1 MIKTKKMKSNE
12 AATCQRIATDQARRL
27 TTTVAR
33 LSGIL
38 AICLWAVSA
47 TAETTTF
54 KGMAFQSYL
63 VDSNGAAI
71 SGNKSLKFSIFD
83 ADSSGNLKWAET
95 QTVTVNAG
103 NFSVILG
110 EGTWDTA
117 AGGSRVD
124 LATVFNGADCYIEI
138 AVDGTSLAPRL
149 RMLPSPYTFHA
160 KNATNA
166 TNAQKIISQD
176 GNNTLLVENNKFVMN
191 KPLEVNGEVK
201 ATSIGGFGTVPLGG
215 IIMWSGTSAPD
226 GWAICDGRGYENGLV
241 TPDLRNRFVVGS
253 GKFGTRGSS
262 EQNLGYKGYYTGETG
277 GQKNVTLTKEQM
289 PSHTHSGLTKSDGA
303 HSHKGNNTFVVNA
316 GSAVHV
322 ISYQASND
330 TTYGKIHSNGSAHK
344 HSFTTNATGGSQAHE
359 NRPPYYAL
367 AFIIRVK

>member
-1 MIKTKKMKSNE
+1 
-12 AATCQRIATDQARRL
+12 
-27 TTTVAR
+27 
-33 LSGIL
+33 
-38 AICLWAVSA
+38 
-47 TAETTTF
+47 
-54 KGMAFQSYL
+54 
-63 VDSNGAAI
+63 
-71 SGNKSLKFSIFD
+71 
-83 ADSSGNLKWAET
+83 
-95 QTVTVNAG
+95 
-103 NFSVILG
+103 
-110 EGTWDTA
+110 
-117 AGGSRVD
+117 
-124 LATVFNGADCYIEI
+124 
-138 AVDGTSLAPRL
+138 
-149 RMLPSPYTFHA
+149 
-160 KNATNA
+160 
-166 TNAQKIISQD
+166 
-176 GNNTLLVENNKFVMN
+176 
-191 KPLEVNGEVK
+191 
-201 ATSIGGFGTVPLGG
+201 
-215 IIMWSGTSAPD
+215 MWSGTSAPD

>member
-215 IIMWSGTSAPD
+215 IIMWSGASEPD
-226 GWAICDGRGYENGLV
+226 GWALCNGQTKDGKT
-241 TPDLRNRFVVGS
+241 TPDLRNRFIVGS
-253 GKFGTRGSS
+253 GEDYSVGM
-262 EQNLGYKGYYTGETG
+262 NG
-277 GQKNVTLTKEQM
+277 GQKNVTLTQAQM
-289 PSHTHSGLTKSDGA
+289 PSHTHSGTTNSDGA
-303 HSHKGNNTFVVNA
+303 HSHKGNNTYVVSA
-316 GSAVHV
+316 GSDIHV
-322 ISYQASND
+322 ISYQASNN

-344 HSFTTNATGGSQAHE
+344 HAFTTAATGGSQAHE
-359 NRPPYYAL
+359 NRPPFYAL
-367 AFIIRVK
+367 AFIMRVK